1 MASTLSLDVRYI
13 FLVGSRMFLSMVV
26 QQLAVILVLWLEKVN
41 TSPSTSLLYS
51 DSSICSAIL
60 LKKYRKVEV
69 LGNHTLHI
77 EENCNNQFFFF

>member
-51 DSSICSAIL
+51 DSNLYSLWSSSFHLFHGDATSTL
-60 LKKYRKVEV
+60 V
-69 LGNHTLHI
+69 L
-77 EENCNNQFFFF
+77 CY